1 MGRSPAIKHFQPIKK
16 PNRKATLV
24 DQVYE
29 ALHDAVIQG
38 QLGPDTR
45 LNQTELATRLD
56 VSERTVREAL
66 ARLVSEGLVRREPY
80 REFRVVGLSAE
91 DIEEI
96 LHMRTLLEGW
106 AMELAAFEI
115 SQDELDRMREL
126 LLQMEAN
133 TRPESI
139 QTLQGINRQ
148 FHWIAINAS
157 RKRRLI
163 QMLKRVWDL
172 MLPYSFAE
180 EDSESLIQQTR
191 TDYLPHLRL
200 VKALEARNGQ
210 AARTILARLSED
222 AMQQIRMQV
231 KRLNRSKARE
241 NGRLVLRRLLPIRT
255 SLEDREVAD
264 PSEGGGC

>member
-16 PNRKATLV
+16 PNRKATLA

-29 ALHDAVIQG
+29 ALHDAVVQG
-38 QLGPDTR
+38 QLGPDAR

-96 LHMRTLLEGW
+96 LHMRALLEGW
-106 AMELAAFEI
+106 AMELAASEI

-126 LLQMEAN
+126 LLQMEAD
-133 TRPESI
+133 TRPELM

-157 RKRRLI
+157 RKKYLP
-163 QMLKRVWDL
+163 QMLTHVWNL
-172 MLPYSFAE
+172 MRPHPSAN
-180 EDSESLIQQTR
+180 EDAAGFVRRARIDHGHHVQ
-191 TDYLPHLRL
+191 L
-200 VKALEARNGQ
+200 VEALEAGNGG
-210 AARTILARLSED
+210 
-222 AMQQIRMQV
+222 
-231 KRLNRSKARE
+231 KARE
-241 NGRLVLRRLLPIRT
+241 VLVDHIAHAKETLAECVT
-255 SLEDREVAD
+255 
-264 PSEGGGC
+264 

>member
-1 MGRSPAIKHFQPIKK
+1 MAIEHLWPIRK
-16 PNRKATLV
+16 PDRKATLA

-29 ALHDAVIQG
+29 SLHHAVIQG

-45 LNQTELATRLD
+45 LNQAELAERLD

-96 LHMRTLLEGW
+96 FHMRALLEGW

-115 SQDELDRMREL
+115 SQDELGRMREL
-126 LLQMEAN
+126 LAKMEAN

-157 RKRRLI
+157 RKKYLP
-163 QMLKRVWDL
+163 QMLTHVWNL
-172 MLPYSFAE
+172 MRPYLFAAVD
-180 EDSESLIQQTR
+180 EDAAGFVRRTR
-191 TDYLPHLRL
+191 IDHDHHVQL
-200 VKALEARNGQ
+200 VEALEAGNG
-210 AARTILARLSED
+210 RR
-222 AMQQIRMQV
+222 
-231 KRLNRSKARE
+231 ARE
-241 NGRLVLRRLLPIRT
+241 VLIDHIEHAREVLAERKT
-255 SLEDREVAD
+255 SL
-264 PSEGGGC
+264 GGG